1 MNIFLIQNTIDTKS
15 KDSIK
20 LINKKIEKALKSSYI
35 LTKSTDK
42 SLTLKKIHNY
52 KSNGHELIYKNLH
65 LDNNINIKW
74 TNNNSL
80 AITINITKR
89 AIFFMLLISIPLLII
104 QGISIGWV
112 LFTITLCSIIYFVI
126 RASGIGAVERIR
138 KIIIKEL

>member
-15 KDSIK
+15 KDSIE

-65 LDNNINIKW
+65 SDNNINIKW

-138 KIIIKEL
+138 KIIIK

>member
-15 KDSIK
+15 KDSIQ

-65 LDNNINIKW
+65 SDNNINIKW

-89 AIFFMLLISIPLLII
+89 AIFFMLLTSIPLLII

>member
-1 MNIFLIQNTIDTKS
+1 MNIFLIQNTIDMKS
-15 KDSIK
+15 KDSIE

-65 LDNNINIKW
+65 SDNNINIKW

-112 LFTITLCSIIYFVI
+112 LVTITLCSIIYFVI

>member
-15 KDSIK
+15 KDSIE

-65 LDNNINIKW
+65 SDNNINIKW